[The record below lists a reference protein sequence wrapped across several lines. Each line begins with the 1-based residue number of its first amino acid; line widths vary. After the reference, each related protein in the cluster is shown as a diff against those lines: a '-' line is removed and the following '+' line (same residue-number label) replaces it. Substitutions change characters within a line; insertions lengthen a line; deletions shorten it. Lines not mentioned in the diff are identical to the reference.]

1 MSKRFPIPDFDRDQY
16 KNLAWLKPQGLS
28 SSEALKASNEAA
40 SGPIDVAISSQ
51 LAAKYKFEG
60 EHLHAMMCTLP
71 PGPVCITGRS
81 WAWPVQRALILDSLD
96 ASSAKVI
103 ADWTTPRPMSTR
115 IGPDSGIEHQGG
127 PVYVLTGHRYG
138 DHWISNRSLG
148 GEKSPGSSHGFSVL
162 SASDD
167 EINDFHACNIYFS
180 WK

>member
-16 KNLAWLKPQGLS
+16 KNLAWLKPQGLPS
-28 SSEALKASNEAA
+28 AEALKANDAAA
-40 SGPIDVAISSQ
+40 SEPIAVAINSQ
-51 LAAKYKFEG
+51 LAAKFKFEG
-60 EHLHAMMCTLP
+60 AHLHAMMCTLP
-71 PGPVCITGRS
+71 PGPVSIVGRS
-81 WAWPVQRALILDSLD
+81 WAWPVQRALILDSHD

-115 IGPDSGIEHQGG
+115 IGPDNGIEHQGG
-127 PVYVLTGHRYG
+127 PVYGLTGHRYG